1 MRPRAFRI
9 TVPRAPTPPQVLL
22 QTLNDSF
29 RIGSLLGIEVRVHV
43 LFVYMTLMFVVMA
56 GLDPQGSAVGT
67 AAMLG
72 ILFSLVLL
80 HELGHCVVAQHFGIR
95 VIDIVLWPL
104 GGMARMSEIPE
115 NSKVEGLV
123 AIAGPLVNL
132 TLAAVTLAVLALM
145 SGLGEMEFSLTP
157 QVAGVQSL
165 LILFLEINLMLG
177 ILNLAPAFPMDGG
190 RILRAFLARRRPWLQ
205 ATEIAVRVGRYV
217 AFAMILAPLFGTR
230 LCTLPLI
237 GIFILWAGS
246 RELWATRMRHAGP
259 AFAGGAGG
267 PRAFTLQDL
276 FRMAAE
282 QRARARGGGPPRPVE
297 DEHGERDTQ
306 TADPDGGENPETP
319 LSRGGGFSDED
330 IKRIENIPGRLR
342 RPPKEED

>member
-1 MRPRAFRI
+1 M
-9 TVPRAPTPPQVLL
+9 
-22 QTLNDSF
+22 NDSF

-56 GLDPQGSAVGT
+56 GLDPHGSAVGT

-115 NSKVEGLV
+115 DPKIEGLV

-132 TLAAVTLAVLALM
+132 TLAGVTLVALTLM
-145 SGLGEMEFSLTP
+145 SGLGGMEFTMTP
-157 QVAGVQSL
+157 ESPGLQGL
-165 LILFLEINLMLG
+165 LILFLQINLMLG
-177 ILNLAPAFPMDGG
+177 IFNLAPAFPMDGG

-217 AFAMILAPLFGTR
+217 AFAMILSPLFGYMN
-230 LCTLPLI
+230 CALPLI
-237 GIFILWAGS
+237 GLFILWAGS

-259 AFAGGAGG
+259 AFAGGGAGPG
-267 PRAFTLQDL
+267 NFTLQAL

-282 QRARARGGGPPRPVE
+282 QRARARGGAPPRPVE
-297 DEHGERDTQ
+297 HEHGEPNAEPDEARGPEEP
-306 TADPDGGENPETP
+306 TAPPHAGDGFT
-319 LSRGGGFSDED
+319 DED
-330 IKRIENIPGRLR
+330 IERLERFPGRLR
-342 RPPKEED
+342 RPPTEDD

>member
-1 MRPRAFRI
+1 MKRASG
-9 TVPRAPTPPQVLL
+9 PS

-56 GLDPQGSAVGT
+56 GLNPHGSAVGT

-80 HELGHCVVAQHFGIR
+80 HELGHSVVAQHFGIR

-115 NSKVEGLV
+115 SPKIEGLV

-132 TLAAVTLAVLALM
+132 TLAAVTLVVLALM
-145 SGLGEMEFSLTP
+145 SGLGGMEFTMTP
-157 QVAGVQSL
+157 QSPGLQGL
-165 LILFLEINLMLG
+165 LILFLQINLMLG
-177 ILNLAPAFPMDGG
+177 IFNLAPAFPMDGG

-205 ATEIAVRVGRYV
+205 ATETAVRVGRYV
-217 AFAMILAPLFGTR
+217 AFAMILSPLFGYMN
-230 LCTLPLI
+230 CALPLI
-237 GIFILWAGS
+237 GVFILWAGS

-259 AFAGGAGG
+259 SFAGAGG
-267 PRAFTLQDL
+267 GPGAFTLQDL

-282 QRARARGGGPPRPVE
+282 QQARPRGGAPPQSV
-297 DEHGERDTQ
+297 ERDDEDDEAQ
-306 TADPDGGENPETP
+306 PHAPGPGEG
-319 LSRGGGFSDED
+319 GGGFSDED
-330 IKRIENIPGRLR
+330 IKRLEQFPGRLR
-342 RPPKEED
+342 RPPTEED